1 MAAKLPLPNLGT
13 AFEYAGIQYLLAQE
27 FGKHFFEIVDVAF
40 KSHNVNS
47 WFEQIQQRRAKD
59 KQPVYDDAKDPRFLL
74 KEAVYWDSELRLVV
88 PLVKQT
94 GWDDGAKKLTKALNS
109 WSHQKLEPTAD
120 AFLRLL
126 VEMEAVSIPLALE
139 DLCESLE
146 QLIERTKQI
155 RNGAWVPEASEV
167 KVPQDAGKYA
177 NEVVEKVEEVK
188 QRPPVGHE
196 WIGEAG
202 KRIVDLSR
210 ATRDVYESGASI
222 RAELGENAEEKITS
236 WLRYYPQGG
245 KLRIDTDGAVLGFKQ
260 GVGYLIGWF
269 GEEPGVKPEESR
281 GFYLPHEYEFVP
293 TDIIDVQTG
302 ERLSRVAAEPID
314 WVLNTLARHNIPF
327 NAVLNMT
334 IYGDLVYVRES
345 GQEQKIVTVH
355 KDVWFPGQLR
365 EIGGEV
371 S

>member
-1 MAAKLPLPNLGT
+1 
-13 AFEYAGIQYLLAQE
+13 
-27 FGKHFFEIVDVAF
+27 
-40 KSHNVNS
+40 
-47 WFEQIQQRRAKD
+47 
-59 KQPVYDDAKDPRFLL
+59 
-74 KEAVYWDSELRLVV
+74 
-88 PLVKQT
+88 
-94 GWDDGAKKLTKALNS
+94 
-109 WSHQKLEPTAD
+109 
-120 AFLRLL
+120 
-126 VEMEAVSIPLALE
+126 MEAVAEPLELY
-139 DLCESLE
+139 DLCESLDE
-146 QLIERTKQI
+146 LIERTKQI
-155 RNGAWVPEASEV
+155 RNGVWVPQGPETKVPEA
-167 KVPQDAGKYA
+167 AGNYA
-177 NEVVEKVEEVK
+177 TQVVEKVEEVK

-196 WIGEAG
+196 WIGEPG
-202 KRIVDLSR
+202 TRIVDLSR

-260 GVGYLIGWF
+260 GVGYLIGWL

-302 ERLSRVAAEPID
+302 ERLSQVAAEPIE
-314 WVLNTLARHNIPF
+314 WVLNTLTRHNIPF

-334 IYGDLVYVRES
+334 IYGDLVYVREN
-345 GQEQKIVTVH
+345 GQEQKIVTLH